1 MKEGGIGG
9 GGGGGGRMRGGVGR
23 VRYLR
28 ITARTAAPLDVD
40 TALPRWVNMRMG
52 ENMINTKRASM
63 IPRLRSRIHE

>member
-1 MKEGGIGG
+1 MKGG
-9 GGGGGGRMRGGVGR
+9 GVGEKMRGGWGR

-52 ENMINTKRASM
+52 ET
-63 IPRLRSRIHE
+63 

>member
-1 MKEGGIGG
+1 MKEGGVG

-52 ENMINTKRASM
+52 ETWLIQSARA
-63 IPRLRSRIHE
+63 

>member
-1 MKEGGIGG
+1 MKEGGVG
-9 GGGGGGRMRGGVGR
+9 GGGGGGRMRGGGGR

-52 ENMINTKRASM
+52 
-63 IPRLRSRIHE
+63 